1 MKNSISRRDVLQGA
15 GAVLA
20 GAAFST
26 RVMAAAPPPEPV
38 TPALIEAAKKEGQ
51 VIYYT
56 STDLPVAEKLA
67 KAFEAKYPGIAVRV
81 ERTGAERVFQ
91 RIGQEYSSNIH
102 AVDVVNSSDAAHFIV
117 WKRDGILAP
126 YVPEDVAKFY
136 PAEHKDPDGQFAS
149 FRVWLS
155 IIAYNTNLVKAEDAP
170 KSFADLLDPKWKGK
184 IVKAHPGYSGTIMTA
199 TYQMQRDLGWSF
211 FEQLAKQN
219 IMQVQSSADPPK
231 KLDLGERAVMA
242 DGNEYNIFQMKEAG
256 RPVEPVYATE
266 GSPLIIGPNGVFKDA
281 PNPNAAKLFQSF
293 SLSREAQQLI
303 IDVGGLRSVHSQTAG
318 EGGPQAAQG
327 HQDHEGRRRG
337 GRERGR
343 GDQGALHQD
352 LPRLIRH
359 DLRTAQDFRRRNACR
374 KDRRA
379 EAGRACRP
387 RPTRKCEDL
396 LIDVVGLC
404 VTARN
409 EDYVRSA
416 LAGCD
421 DDGPARRSGTAR
433 TLTAAGAAF
442 VNGTAAHGEDFDD
455 TFEGGP
461 VHAGAV
467 IVPAVLAACER
478 HNPDG
483 RMALIGI
490 AVGTEVLCRLSL
502 VVPKAVHKAGFHPTA
517 VFGAMGAAAGVGA
530 ALGLNARQIVDAL
543 GIAGSMAGGI
553 IEYLAEGAWTKRLH
567 AGWAAQSG
575 IRAALLAR
583 GGFVGP
589 RTVFEGVHGL
599 FHGFAHTTE
608 GDYDALTGD
617 FGTRWVTDTLAFKPY
632 PCGTMAQPYID
643 CARRLAARG
652 IKPED
657 IAEIVCE
664 VAEGTVH
671 RLWEPL
677 ADKQRPRNGYAAK
690 FAVPYLLA
698 TGFVH
703 GGVGLGAFTESAI
716 RDPRVLALAA
726 KVKFVIDPDNPY
738 PNNYTG
744 HIRAR

>member
-1 MKNSISRRDVLQGA
+1 MTSSLPRISVA
-15 GAVLA
+15 ETLA
-20 GAAFST
+20 GKIAALKPGSL
-26 RVMAAAPPPEPV
+26 PP
-38 TPALIEAAKKEGQ
+38 
-51 VIYYT
+51 
-56 STDLPVAEKLA
+56 
-67 KAFEAKYPGIAVRV
+67 
-81 ERTGAERVFQ
+81 
-91 RIGQEYSSNIH
+91 
-102 AVDVVNSSDAAHFIV
+102 
-117 WKRDGILAP
+117 
-126 YVPEDVAKFY
+126 
-136 PAEHKDPDGQFAS
+136 
-149 FRVWLS
+149 
-155 IIAYNTNLVKAEDAP
+155 
-170 KSFADLLDPKWKGK
+170 
-184 IVKAHPGYSGTIMTA
+184 A
-199 TYQMQRDLGWSF
+199 T
-211 FEQLAKQN
+211 
-219 IMQVQSSADPPK
+219 
-231 KLDLGERAVMA
+231 
-242 DGNEYNIFQMKEAG
+242 
-256 RPVEPVYATE
+256 T
-266 GSPLIIGPNGVFKDA
+266 
-281 PNPNAAKLFQSF
+281 
-293 SLSREAQQLI
+293 
-303 IDVGGLRSVHSQTAG
+303 H
-318 EGGPQAAQG
+318 
-327 HQDHEGRRRG
+327 
-337 GRERGR
+337 
-343 GDQGALHQD
+343 
-352 LPRLIRH
+352 
-359 DLRTAQDFRRRNACR
+359 
-374 KDRRA
+374 
-379 EAGRACRP
+379 
-387 RPTRKCEDL
+387 KCENL

-409 EDYVRSA
+409 EDYIRSA

-421 DDGPARRSGTAR
+421 DDGRCTAIGHVR
-433 TLTAAGAAF
+433 TLTSAGAAF

-467 IVPAVLAACER
+467 IVPAVLAACEQ

-483 RMALIGI
+483 RMGLIGI

-517 VFGAMGAAAGVGA
+517 VFGAMGAAVGVSA
-530 ALGLNARQIVDAL
+530 ALGLNARQMVDAL

-599 FHGFAHTTE
+599 FHGFAHTTQ
-608 GDYDALTGD
+608 GDYEALTGD

-652 IKPED
+652 IKAED
-657 IAEIVCE
+657 VAEIICE

-698 TGFVH
+698 TGFVY
-703 GGVGLGAFTESAI
+703 GGVGLSAFTESAI
-716 RDPRVLALAA
+716 RDARVLALAA

-744 HIRAR
+744 HLRATMKDGSVIEERQPYLRGGAQEPLTRQDVTDKFVLNARHGGWSKAQSDGALKLIAGLYREKIDLSSLRG

>member
-1 MKNSISRRDVLQGA
+1 ML
-15 GAVLA
+15 
-20 GAAFST
+20 
-26 RVMAAAPPPEPV
+26 
-38 TPALIEAAKKEGQ
+38 
-51 VIYYT
+51 
-56 STDLPVAEKLA
+56 AEK
-67 KAFEAKYPGIAVRV
+67 
-81 ERTGAERVFQ
+81 
-91 RIGQEYSSNIH
+91 
-102 AVDVVNSSDAAHFIV
+102 IV
-117 WKRDGILAP
+117 ALKP
-126 YVPEDVAKFY
+126 
-136 PAEHKDPDGQFAS
+136 
-149 FRVWLS
+149 
-155 IIAYNTNLVKAEDAP
+155 
-170 KSFADLLDPKWKGK
+170 
-184 IVKAHPGYSGTIMTA
+184 
-199 TYQMQRDLGWSF
+199 
-211 FEQLAKQN
+211 
-219 IMQVQSSADPPK
+219 
-231 KLDLGERAVMA
+231 
-242 DGNEYNIFQMKEAG
+242 
-256 RPVEPVYATE
+256 
-266 GSPLIIGPNGVFKDA
+266 
-281 PNPNAAKLFQSF
+281 
-293 SLSREAQQLI
+293 
-303 IDVGGLRSVHSQTAG
+303 GGL
-318 EGGPQAAQG
+318 PAA
-327 HQDHEGRRRG
+327 
-337 GRERGR
+337 
-343 GDQGALHQD
+343 
-352 LPRLIRH
+352 
-359 DLRTAQDFRRRNACR
+359 T
-374 KDRRA
+374 
-379 EAGRACRP
+379 
-387 RPTRKCEDL
+387 TRKCEDL

-404 VTARN
+404 VTARQ
-409 EDYVRSA
+409 EDYIQSA
-416 LAGCD
+416 LIGCD
-421 DDGPARRSGTAR
+421 DDGPCTAIGHAR
-433 TLTAAGAAF
+433 TLTSAGAAF

-483 RMALIGI
+483 RMALVGI

-530 ALGLNARQIVDAL
+530 ALGLNTRQIVDAL

-608 GDYDALTGD
+608 GNYDALTGD
-617 FGTRWVTDTLAFKPY
+617 FGSRWVTDTLAFKPY

-643 CARRLAARG
+643 CARRLVARG
-652 IKPED
+652 IKAED
-657 IAEIVCE
+657 IAAVVCE

-703 GGVGLGAFTESAI
+703 GGVGLGAFTEHAI
-716 RDPRVLALAA
+716 NDARVLALAA

-744 HIRAR
+744 HISATLKDGSVVEERQPYLRGGAQEPLTRQDVTDKFRLNARHGGWSEAQSDRALKLLSGLYGARIDLSSLRG